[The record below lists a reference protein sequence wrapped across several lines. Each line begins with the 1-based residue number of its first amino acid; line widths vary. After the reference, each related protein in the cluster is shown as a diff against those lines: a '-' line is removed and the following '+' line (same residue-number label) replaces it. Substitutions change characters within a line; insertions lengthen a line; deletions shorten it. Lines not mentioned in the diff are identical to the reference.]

1 MSLTSKEKL
10 LIRGLMLFKLKKET
24 MEMIFVLLETDEQ
37 RMAMMEFMAE
47 NREATE
53 QDILQELWRI
63 RKI

>member
-1 MSLTSKEKL
+1 MKLTKIEDL
-10 LIRGLMLFKLKKET
+10 LLRGLMLFGLRRET
-24 MEMIFVLLETDEQ
+24 VGTIFALLEKEEEQ
-37 RMAMMEFMAE
+37 MAMIDYLAE